1 LGRLV
6 AWAFRGDWN
15 VIATERIE
23 EEIAGRVTE
32 REILYNGREI
42 LWGGE
47 GRGVEGVERKRG
59 RGGERDRNREVGI

>member
-1 LGRLV
+1 V
-6 AWAFRGDWN
+6 ADWN

-42 LWGGE
+42 LWGGRVD
-47 GRGVEGVERKRG
+47 G
-59 RGGERDRNREVGI
+59 